1 MRIIAKS
8 KLLAVTRLPG
18 MERAKNSL
26 LAWHDVVRKQDW
38 DSFQDAKQTYGAS
51 LDLIG
56 DCAVFDIHGNDFR
69 LVTRIRFKTRIVYI
83 LKVMTHKE
91 YDRQTWKAECGCFTS
106 PPPNTRTTKKRNP
119 GT

>member
-38 DSFQDAKQTYGAS
+38 DSFQDAKQTYGAT
-51 LDLIG
+51 LDLVG
-56 DCAVFDIHGNDFR
+56 DCAVFNIHGNDFR

-91 YDRQTWKAECGCFTS
+91 YDRQTWKAECGCFTT
-106 PPPNTRTTKKRNP
+106 PPPKARTIKKKYLR
-119 GT
+119 T

>member
-8 KLLAVTRLPG
+8 KLLAAIGTAG
-18 MERAKNSL
+18 MERAKKSL
-26 LAWHDVVRKQDW
+26 LAWHDLVRKQEW

-51 LDLIG
+51 LDMVG

-69 LVTRIRFKTRIVYI
+69 LVTRIRFKIRIVYI

-91 YDRQTWKAECGCFTS
+91 YDRQAWKAECGCFTV
-106 PPPNTRTTKKRNP
+106 PPSNPRTIKKRNP

>member
-18 MERAKNSL
+18 MERAKRSL
-26 LAWHDVVRKQDW
+26 LAWHDVVRKQELS
-38 DSFQDAKQTYGAS
+38 SFQDAKQTYGAS
-51 LDLIG
+51 FDLIG

-83 LKVMTHKE
+83 LKVMKP
-91 YDRQTWKAECGCFTS
+91 KS
-106 PPPNTRTTKKRNP
+106 
-119 GT
+119 